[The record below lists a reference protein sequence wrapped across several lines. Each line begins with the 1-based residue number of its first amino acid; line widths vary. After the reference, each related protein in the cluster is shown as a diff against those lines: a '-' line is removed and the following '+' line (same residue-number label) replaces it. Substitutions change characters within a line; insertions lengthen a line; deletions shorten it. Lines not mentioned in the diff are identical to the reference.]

1 MDFPERL
8 LLENRAWVGEMQER
22 DPEYFARLQ
31 AGQSPEALWL
41 GCSDSRV
48 PAETLCNAS
57 PGDLFIHRN
66 VANVAA
72 TDENGFMSA
81 LQYAVSAL
89 KVRYIIVCGHEGC
102 GGVGAACA
110 GKPSGMKHV
119 DEHLES
125 LVALYE
131 SHKGAIDAEA
141 DDGARVNALVRRN
154 VEAQIERLAAL
165 DLINDAEQPPTLLGL
180 VYAIDRGMLETVC
193 ERRPGQAMQSRAA

>member
-1 MDFPERL
+1 V
-8 LLENRAWVGEMQER
+8 RARHGWE
-22 DPEYFARLQ
+22 
-31 AGQSPEALWL
+31 
-41 GCSDSRV
+41 
-48 PAETLCNAS
+48 
-57 PGDLFIHRN
+57 
-66 VANVAA
+66 
-72 TDENGFMSA
+72 
-81 LQYAVSAL
+81 
-89 KVRYIIVCGHEGC
+89 
-102 GGVGAACA
+102 A